1 MLQLDYKAIGQR
13 IKTRRK
19 QLNMTQK
26 QLAELLNLSEGSIS
40 RYEHGKV
47 EDATMN
53 KLKDFATHLHVDTT
67 WLVGINEE
75 SEFET
80 RVKAIIK
87 KCEGLPSDVLIKI
100 LDNIEN
106 NVDIILKSWEDNK
119 SWKVPLGNEAAHIS
133 IEYPIKK
140 EKKESI

>member
-119 SWKVPLGNEAAHIS
+119 S
-133 IEYPIKK
+133 
-140 EKKESI
+140 